1 MRRPQARRITQ
12 QVERRAKLLAVRP
25 NEAQHEREQ
34 ADVPVVALGVRIVRV
49 VDRQVAERAA
59 RRVPVQVDEV
69 LADRMLVAHVLL
81 CIVHVAQ
88 LRRDAAHRT
97 RKRAHPRE
105 QVDVQLADVRHA
117 RAWVVVE
124 AGREHMAV

>member
-1 MRRPQARRITQ
+1 M
-12 QVERRAKLLAVRP
+12 
-25 NEAQHEREQ
+25 
-34 ADVPVVALGVRIVRV
+34 
-49 VDRQVAERAA
+49 
-59 RRVPVQVDEV
+59 QVDEV

-124 AGREHMAV
+124 AGREHMAVRATTPAVRLDARRRVAVPLCNLASLCAAEPRIVPPPRLIQATE